1 MADTITTTGTSVTG
15 YPPACGS
22 RLPCGLCLITNRPCP
37 MQTTFT
43 SPWDT
48 TPVPTWELN
57 EVTCTTEAKDD

>member
-37 MQTTFT
+37 YAMSTL
-43 SPWDT
+43 WDT
-48 TPVPTWELN
+48 TPVPTWN
-57 EVTCTTEAKDD
+57 PYEVTCETEDKNG